1 MSKFTSAILEY
12 VYGIAK
18 TSMSVSS
25 CFFYPKPSNIFNL
38 AAPEQVL
45 DFEQF
50 LSLLRKNDDF
60 ELKDDNFNKLDAVEF
75 IKDNFEIVDN
85 AKHLS
90 IFKEFSQNTLL
101 IAYYNTSNRIKTD
114 LLFSVLDEMHLGKK
128 KQLDRLVEYVRNTH
142 NFEKDNPIVL
152 IQEHQYT
159 EFVKSLDNELKYNFE
174 INLVSPSLQEVISE
188 PDIMNELNHLIS
200 THPVF
205 KKEFNTFNE
214 TEKVSLFKILQPQ
227 LYIQKLI
234 GFVQSQHDQH
244 DKN

>member
-90 IFKEFSQNTLL
+90 IFKKFSQNTLL
-101 IAYYNTSNRIKTD
+101 IAYYNASNRIKTD

-128 KQLDRLVEYVRNTH
+128 KQLDCIIDYVKNNHKYT
-142 NFEKDNPIVL
+142 NGNGTQLVL
-152 IQEHQYT
+152 IQEQQYK
-159 EFVKSLDNELKYNFE
+159 EFVESLDNELKYNFE
-174 INLVSPSLQEVISE
+174 IVLSSRSSQLHEVVSE
-188 PDIMNELNHLIS
+188 PDIMNGLNNLIS

-205 KKEFNTFNE
+205 KKEFKTFHE
-214 TEKVSLFKILQPQ
+214 TEKVSLFKILQPKRYMQ
-227 LYIQKLI
+227 ELI
-234 GFVQSQHDQH
+234 GFVR
-244 DKN
+244 